1 MLLHETLCSDFQS
14 GSKIWLKLDWSAI
27 LVKILVS
34 MNVYRSHQ
42 KGSFSKQKLLLYF
55 MIFLNIFLVL
65 DLHSHWRIIMLIKM
79 IFSTKIWIKLMCWYL
94 PGTDKNAVFLLTHTL
109 LVCCLL
115 HHRWNKNTSYHK
127 KRIWCYQTKSGHLQG
142 GKWGEPST
150 FSEKHSYRPDR
161 KFQHTKL
168 CF

>member
-1 MLLHETLCSDFQS
+1 MFINPIKNNILQNQNCYFILCFFLFSSSFICMLLWKDYYANE
-14 GSKIWLKLDWSAI
+14 
-27 LVKILVS
+27 
-34 MNVYRSHQ
+34 NV
-42 KGSFSKQKLLLYF
+42 FS
-55 MIFLNIFLVL
+55 I
-65 DLHSHWRIIMLIKM
+65 
-79 IFSTKIWIKLMCWYL
+79 KIWIKLMCWFL

-115 HHRWNKNTSYHK
+115 HHRWNKDTSYHK
-127 KRIWCYQTKSGHLQG
+127 KWIWCYQTKRGHLQG

-150 FSEKHSYRPDR
+150 FSEKHSYRPDH